1 MLNIFNLFLFL
12 FLVWGLF
19 LIVLL
24 KFSISSIIFGGV
36 ASFIIAYY
44 AFKIKIIKK
53 DTELIFLNYNFYR
66 HFIKIYLKNFI
77 RSLNLL
83 IELVFFHKGIR
94 PLVYKQK
101 IKIQDFDYQLLE
113 YSINCSAGLNCIDIE
128 INNKDYVFVIHSL
141 NEGYFEQFQIK
152 KIIRFLP
159 HINED
164 KIV

>member
-19 LIVLL
+19 MIVLL
-24 KFSISSIIFGGV
+24 KFSILSIIFGGIC
-36 ASFIIAYY
+36 SFAIAYY

-66 HFIKIYLKNFI
+66 HFVKIYLKNFM

-83 IELVFFHKGIR
+83 IELVFFHNSIR
-94 PLVYKQK
+94 PLIYKQK
-101 IKIQDFDYQLLE
+101 IKIHDYNYQLLE
-113 YSINCSAGLNCIDIE
+113 YSINCSAGLSCIDVE
-128 INNKDYVFVIHSL
+128 INNKDCIFVIHAL
-141 NEGYFEQFQIK
+141 NESYFELFQIK
-152 KIIRFLP
+152 KIARFLP